1 MASFFPSA
9 GDESSDGSESNGKIN
24 VGDLMLIMESNGI
37 KIDKA
42 GLDKIE
48 ELGSSGQ
55 IDKKDL
61 IKLFNSSQNWR
72 NELELNKQRNAEAYR
87 SDEQEECRKMERA
100 EAFSN
105 SKSKPFSKNKKQDSG
120 YKSMDRDGGYMDM
133 DAMEKPDTQ
142 TVIGNTNSQNNTH

>member
-1 MASFFPSA
+1 
-9 GDESSDGSESNGKIN
+9 
-24 VGDLMLIMESNGI
+24 MLIMESNGI

-48 ELGSSGQ
+48 ELGSTGQ

-87 SDEQEECRKMERA
+87 SDEQEECMKMERA

-105 SKSKPFSKNKKQDSG
+105 SKSSKSQPFSKNKKQDSG
-120 YKSMDRDGGYMDM
+120 YKSMDRDGGYM
-133 DAMEKPDTQ
+133 
-142 TVIGNTNSQNNTH
+142 